1 MMTTN
6 YIITV
11 LVYIFAIGVTYLIQY
26 CSVISPGFIEFDDRS
41 NKELRLMQLYNKI
54 TDKGF
59 LVYLLLVL
67 VSILMSYKW
76 EVIVFLIVGLLIQI
90 IYFSLIMS
98 LMIFMYLRSK
108 LYWKK
113 CKV

>member
-6 YIITV
+6 YIVTI

-59 LVYLLLVL
+59 LIYLVL
-67 VSILMSYKW
+67 VLISILMSYKW
-76 EVIVFLIVGLLIQI
+76 EVIVFLVAGLLIQI
-90 IYFSLIMS
+90 IYFSIIMS
-98 LMIFMYLRSK
+98 IMTFMYLRSK
-108 LYWKK
+108 LYWKRYK
-113 CKV
+113 L